1 MCNESKKKIE
11 QKIVCLNQ
19 GSGTA
24 YEKLDE
30 LLSAGWIIKQIA
42 SGSSADGACCFVWL
56 EREKSA

>member
-30 LLSAGWIIKQIA
+30 LLSA
-42 SGSSADGACCFVWL
+42 D
-56 EREKSA
+56 RKSVV